1 MRKELNLR
9 EVSVDNFAILLQVAE
24 REKEKGVREVALMTD
39 RSRL

>member
-24 REKEKGVREVALMTD
+24 NETD
-39 RSRL
+39 YLIRQ